1 MNLYYKSLQEQFLS
15 SNKENSET
23 DKQSVEQQTSE
34 QMNEL
39 SSTVSKGEGESCEVL
54 ANKLTDPSL
63 IKDATQS
70 ILPAIQ
76 ELLKDDIGD
85 CYIKTLNKLKP
96 NLIKKI
102 NNMETELNNKKKTF
116 NSRLIGLDVR
126 EEFYKYLISK
136 KERVENEIK
145 KNKEGGGGGDSSKI
159 LSFDEKNDIN
169 KRLSMYYNKKSDY
182 IKYYY
187 NILYYIYI
195 LLFLLYLFFLMW
207 NIYLLYTAEGDKD
220 KIRFLLI
227 GVILISFTPLLIKYI
242 INYFLQF

>member
-1 MNLYYKSLQEQFLS
+1 MQHKAYFLLFK
-15 SNKENSET
+15 N
-23 DKQSVEQQTSE
+23 
-34 QMNEL
+34 
-39 SSTVSKGEGESCEVL
+39 
-54 ANKLTDPSL
+54 
-63 IKDATQS
+63 
-70 ILPAIQ
+70 
-76 ELLKDDIGD
+76 LKDDSGD

-195 LLFLLYLFFLMW
+195 LLFLFYLFFLMW